1 VIILTT
7 PLVSHL
13 VELSM
18 QFSASGSSR
27 EIQGLPYG
35 QPLQLSQ
42 YGNQPQQYAGMPV
55 GQSQQMTQSNYG
67 RYSTQSLQGRAQ
79 PLPLMQN
86 QHQMAQYAGA
96 LQQSQQQ
103 TMQPHRM
110 NTLSGPANPPT
121 HYPDLSA
128 SRLGAS
134 SQQQSTQQGQMVQS
148 QAQQN
153 GRGQMIT
160 QPQQQQQQQQT
171 QQQMTVNNP
180 AQAQGQSN
188 EPMSKED
195 RELFKPLQEAR
206 SAIEGMLRED
216 EMAIPTMDGLLS
228 SKPTG
233 LDVNSSA
240 RLINL

>member
-13 VELSM
+13 VDLSM

-121 HYPDLSA
+121 HYPDLSTTTTTA
-128 SRLGAS
+128 A
-134 SQQQSTQQGQMVQS
+134 T
-148 QAQQN
+148 AN
-153 GRGQMIT
+153 
-160 QPQQQQQQQQT
+160 
-171 QQQMTVNNP
+171 
-180 AQAQGQSN
+180 
-188 EPMSKED
+188 
-195 RELFKPLQEAR
+195 
-206 SAIEGMLRED
+206 SA
-216 EMAIPTMDGLLS
+216 TNDGE
-228 SKPTG
+228 
-233 LDVNSSA
+233 
-240 RLINL
+240 